1 MLTAQIEEK
10 LGNREFAIREMSRVV
25 ANDPGNAEAAK
36 LLARWKGSA

>member
-1 MLTAQIEEK
+1 MLSAKVEEK

-36 LLARWKGSA
+36 LLESWKVSA